1 MCAHMKTLKKIVL
14 KVPLD
19 SISKKFF
26 DLLEKYELLQV
37 HRQDNDQ
44 IFATQKVKFKDPN
57 MHPKQLEGE
66 SYGISFVEVI
76 NEDKDNN
83 EFIFFSKHNWVE
95 QTKKF
100 LDRLDLIID
109 PPIIL
114 DQERLLVSIITESR
128 NVDDFVNSL
137 NHFYKKELEVLSISH
152 LKPNYENLYLKLTR
166 RQKEIAYY
174 ACQNGYFEIPRRINS
189 KKISDHFQIS
199 RSALYD
205 HLRKIERT
213 IYQSIFK

>member
-1 MCAHMKTLKKIVL
+1 MKTLKKIVL

-19 SISKKFF
+19 SMSKKFF

-37 HRQDNDQ
+37 HRQDDNQ
-44 IFATQKVKFKDPN
+44 IFATQKVKFKDSN
-57 MHPKQLEGE
+57 MNPELLEGKQ
-66 SYGISFVEVI
+66 YGISFVEVI
-76 NEDKDNN
+76 NEDKENN

-95 QTKKF
+95 QTKAF

-128 NVDDFVNSL
+128 NVDEFVKSL
-137 NHFYKKELEVLSISH
+137 NRFYKKELEILSISH
-152 LKPNYENLYLKLTR
+152 MQPNYENLFLKLTN
-166 RQKEIAYY
+166 RQQEIAFY
-174 ACQNGYFEIPRRINS
+174 AVQHGYFEIPRRINS
-189 KKISDHFQIS
+189 QKIATHFRIT

-205 HLRKIERT
+205 HLRKIERVL
-213 IYQSIFK
+213 YHSIFN

>member
-1 MCAHMKTLKKIVL
+1 MKTLKKIVL

-19 SISKKFF
+19 SMSRKFF
-26 DLLEKYELLQV
+26 DILEKYELLQV
-37 HRQDNDQ
+37 HRQDDNQ

-57 MHPKQLEGE
+57 MNPKLLEGKQ
-66 SYGISFVEVI
+66 YGISFVEVI
-76 NEDKDNN
+76 NEDKENN

-95 QTKKF
+95 KTKSF

-137 NHFYKKELEVLSISH
+137 NRFYKKELEILSISH
-152 LKPNYENLYLKLTR
+152 MQPNYENLFLKLTN
-166 RQKEIAYY
+166 RQQEIAFYDV
-174 ACQNGYFEIPRRINS
+174 QHGYFEIPRRINS
-189 KKISDHFQIS
+189 QKIATHFRIT

-205 HLRKIERT
+205 HLRKIERVL
-213 IYQSIFK
+213 YHSIFN